1 MERKAPQSLLQSQ
14 QQQAPPLMKN
24 GIPRRLVP
32 PPQPRPGPATGPG
45 PTATGLP
52 TPGPPG
58 VTTAAATAPA
68 NATPLSPGQV
78 TALVRD
84 ARKKALG
91 DDDSRTP
98 ADAPVGAD
106 GLKPGITLDLIGK
119 NIPALPDEVVDILRN
134 GVERLAL
141 SHNSLASLPTRF
153 SLCTSLRYFAARNN
167 TFETF
172 PLPLCDLTSLE
183 FLDLGRN
190 RLKELPP
197 EISKLTSLKAFA
209 VIDNQIERLPLGM
222 ADMTSLQRLRLTGNP
237 IKFPPKEV
245 LRVQPGDVPANEI
258 LSKNEVVEL
267 LVTDQIKKFL
277 AQRQTGQT
285 TEGISETEGGDDE
298 SSEGADTP
306 RITTR
311 RATGRF
317 PIRVKG
323 SSEAAPSPPVSR
335 SPSLSRPPIPGRSHF
350 RGLSQFSNASTRK
363 PGIIPLTMG
372 KSTESLRSNGEPLS
386 SLDDLR
392 PESRSSRRGLAAGG
406 EVPQQNSLAVN
417 EPKMNR
423 FSSHLRGFS
432 YSGGL
437 TLTNPFSPEDPSLQ
451 RPLYVRELPALP
463 VRKYESRAVD
473 PVLEVARGI
482 LYSIFQIHLGV
493 QTLMSLTNDG
503 SARRSSL
510 EMVFYNTNVYFEE
523 LEQAIQDYD
532 LASGT
537 RGMAREHEGMQR
549 AYTTLIQAYVH
560 ICSRLISSVDLLVD
574 NGDQRYMRTFLMLVY
589 HSIMELRVAIN
600 GWISSKQAIGVGPP
614 ADSDNVPI
622 IPPKSRSRAASA
634 VREPSRPA
642 QAPAND
648 TKKRAA
654 PPKQVRTDLPYPP
667 GASGRAA
674 TAIAVTG
681 TLRPDS
687 SSSSGDSFTSAVS
700 SVPSARGRPGQPLA
714 NPTSSSSPPPPR
726 QPPSATITKLPPTS
740 TTTSSD
746 NTSETHFER
755 FYLSLK
761 TATELIQCLVPSLTA
776 LFTSGLRRV
785 RLAPASPSLTELE
798 AKWSLLLTKSETVLK
813 TNNLVRERLSTLR
826 LRDPNLTRYSPFWDL
841 CRDLFGAWFELGDQ
855 IRLALVERV
864 MPLPSEEIV
873 EGLKRISRS
882 TKESMNLMVVAR
894 RQGVSG
900 SGGSGGRG
908 VGSRSGSL
916 ARFGN
921 GEPQK
926 GGWVEAVGPLPMT
939 PQSAALGP
947 AARATRGFSGEP

>member
-1 MERKAPQSLLQSQ
+1 
-14 QQQAPPLMKN
+14 MKN

-32 PPQPRPGPATGPG
+32 PPQPRPGPAAGLGPN
-45 PTATGLP
+45 ATGLP
-52 TPGPPG
+52 TPGPTA
-58 VTTAAATAPA
+58 VTAAATA

-78 TALVRD
+78 AALVRD

-91 DDDSRTP
+91 DDDARTP

-106 GLKPGITLDLIGK
+106 GLKPGITIDLIGK

-167 TFETF
+167 TFEAF

-237 IKFPPKEV
+237 IKFPPREV
-245 LRVQPGDVPANEI
+245 LQVQPGDVPANEI

-277 AQRQTGQT
+277 AQRQSAQT
-285 TEGISETEGGDDE
+285 AEGVSETEGGDDE

-372 KSTESLRSNGEPLS
+372 KSTESLRSNGEPPNS
-386 SLDDLR
+386 HDEQR
-392 PESRSSRRGLAAGG
+392 PESRSSRRGPAVGSDVAS
-406 EVPQQNSLAVN
+406 QSSLAVN

-423 FSSHLRGFS
+423 FSNHLRGFS

-600 GWISSKQAIGVGPP
+600 GWMSSRKTIGGGPP
-614 ADSDNVPI
+614 ADSDNVPT
-622 IPPKSRSRAASA
+622 IPPKSRSRATSA
-634 VREPSRPA
+634 VREPSRPVPTPSA
-642 QAPAND
+642 D

-700 SVPSARGRPGQPLA
+700 SVPSNRGRPGPALP

-726 QPPSATITKLPPTS
+726 QPPSATITKLPAPS
-740 TTTSSD
+740 TITSD

-761 TATELIQCLVPSLTA
+761 TATELIQRLIPSLTA

-785 RLAPASPSLTELE
+785 RLAPASPSVTELE
-798 AKWSLLLTKSETVLK
+798 EKWSLLLSKSETVLK

-864 MPLPSEEIV
+864 MPLPAEEIV

-921 GEPQK
+921 GEAQK
-926 GGWVEAVGPLPMT
+926 GGWEAVGPLPMT